1 MMYIPSQCAICK
13 AWPSHAIC
21 HECVAAFGQPQAR
34 CRVCAR
40 LSLAPLCSDCIQS
53 PTASGDSGDSG
64 DSGASAAFGALD
76 ACWAALNYA
85 WPWSPLISQFKF
97 FSQPAWARSFASI
110 MRSTPFAQD
119 AIDQAHLLLPI
130 PLSAARLAERGFNQS
145 LLLALQ
151 LSPSKTQSHL
161 LLRTRHTQ
169 AQSQLNRQARLS
181 NLLGAFAMSPL
192 EAGAVRG
199 QHILLIDDVM
209 TSGAT
214 LNLVAQVLKQAGA
227 QKVSA
232 LVLAKTP
239 D

>member
-1 MMYIPSQCAICK
+1 
-13 AWPSHAIC
+13 
-21 HECVAAFGQPQAR
+21 
-34 CRVCAR
+34 
-40 LSLAPLCSDCIQS
+40 
-53 PTASGDSGDSG
+53 
-64 DSGASAAFGALD
+64 
-76 ACWAALNYA
+76 
-85 WPWSPLISQFKF
+85 
-97 FSQPAWARSFASI
+97 

>member
-1 MMYIPSQCAICK
+1 
-13 AWPSHAIC
+13 
-21 HECVAAFGQPQAR
+21 
-34 CRVCAR
+34 
-40 LSLAPLCSDCIQS
+40 
-53 PTASGDSGDSG
+53 
-64 DSGASAAFGALD
+64 
-76 ACWAALNYA
+76 
-85 WPWSPLISQFKF
+85 
-97 FSQPAWARSFASI
+97 
-110 MRSTPFAQD
+110 
-119 AIDQAHLLLPI
+119 
-130 PLSAARLAERGFNQS
+130 LSAARLAERGFNQS

>member
-1 MMYIPSQCAICK
+1 
-13 AWPSHAIC
+13 
-21 HECVAAFGQPQAR
+21 
-34 CRVCAR
+34 
-40 LSLAPLCSDCIQS
+40 
-53 PTASGDSGDSG
+53 
-64 DSGASAAFGALD
+64 
-76 ACWAALNYA
+76 
-85 WPWSPLISQFKF
+85 
-97 FSQPAWARSFASI
+97 

-192 EAGAVRG
+192 EARAVRG

>member
-1 MMYIPSQCAICK
+1 
-13 AWPSHAIC
+13 
-21 HECVAAFGQPQAR
+21 
-34 CRVCAR
+34 
-40 LSLAPLCSDCIQS
+40 
-53 PTASGDSGDSG
+53 
-64 DSGASAAFGALD
+64 
-76 ACWAALNYA
+76 
-85 WPWSPLISQFKF
+85 
-97 FSQPAWARSFASI
+97 

-181 NLLGAFAMSPL
+181 NLLCAFAMSPL

-227 QKVSA
+227 KEVCA

>member
-1 MMYIPSQCAICK
+1 
-13 AWPSHAIC
+13 
-21 HECVAAFGQPQAR
+21 VAAFGQPQTR
-34 CRVCAR
+34 CRFCAR
-40 LSLAPLCSDCIQS
+40 LSAAPLCSDCIQS
-53 PTASGDSGDSG
+53 PTASG

>member
-53 PTASGDSGDSG
+53 PTASG

-227 QKVSA
+227 KEVCA